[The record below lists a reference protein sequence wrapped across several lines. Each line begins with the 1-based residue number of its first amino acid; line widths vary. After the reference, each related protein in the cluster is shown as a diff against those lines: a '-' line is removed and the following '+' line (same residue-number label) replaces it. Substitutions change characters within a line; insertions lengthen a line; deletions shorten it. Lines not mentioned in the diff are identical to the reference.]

1 MVIHNEIKLREVS
14 LGEVR
19 IELSI
24 HEGDGWSVWLTA
36 RDPEGRRIWKTPLTD
51 EEGRTKVY
59 ATAQEAVMDAQS
71 QIASIMSA
79 SSTQ

>member
-1 MVIHNEIKLREVS
+1 MVHSEIKLKEVT

-24 HEGDGWSVWLTA
+24 HEQNGWSVWLTA
-36 RDPEGRRIWKTPLTD
+36 RDLQGRRIWKTPLTD

-59 ATAQEAVMDAQS
+59 ATSHEAIMDAQT
-71 QIASIMSA
+71 QMNSILSA
-79 SSTQ
+79 SSD